1 MRLSILINTSDPTV
15 NHDYAVLWLD
25 TVSHAW
31 TSHDRRGVE
40 LPASG
45 EINVDGHIMSLC
57 ARGSE
62 QPLVTLYGVRI
73 DRHGNMTSAQ
83 GQATWVSQARS
94 DAVAGFWRLQ
104 AVEREGSRPS
114 PSARR

>member
-1 MRLSILINTSDPTV
+1 MRLSILTNTSDPTV

-25 TVSHAW
+25 TISHAW
-31 TSHDRRGVE
+31 SSQDRRGVE
-40 LPASG
+40 LPSSG
-45 EINVDGHIMSLC
+45 DVREDGHIMSLC

-62 QPLVTLYGVRI
+62 QPLVTLYGVRV

-83 GQATWVSQARS
+83 GQATWISHARP

-104 AVEREGSRPS
+104 AVEREGSREP
-114 PSARR
+114 AATRR